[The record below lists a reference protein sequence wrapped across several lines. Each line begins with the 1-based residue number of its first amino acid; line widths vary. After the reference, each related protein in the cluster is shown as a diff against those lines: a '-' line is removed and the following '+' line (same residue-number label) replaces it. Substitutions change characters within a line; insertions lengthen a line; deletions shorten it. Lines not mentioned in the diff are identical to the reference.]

1 MGKKSRKPPKQA
13 ADAPPPPPP
22 AREVGAADD
31 DTSLARRARALRSL
45 LGADAF
51 AARREAEVATVVD
64 VLRKFEGNQF
74 QFEHGGPGVGAACA
88 LYRRVARANHSC
100 APSLV
105 LAPARLPQ
113 RPGERVAG
121 DGGVA
126 VRTCC
131 DVAAGEPLTICY
143 GAKALVGWDVAKRRA
158 YLEKHN
164 GFFCR
169 VRCELEG
176 WLCAL
181 IAARAA
187 ALAPA
192 PLKTTVVVDVDD
204 TVKSSGNVRLAG
216 IPLGGIDGQYDRGA
230 FYPGMFDF
238 AYELGAPEP
247 VAVLTAR
254 AEEFKF
260 ALELKESDKVVAAF
274 RDCGRRNGAAGW
286 GVGLDR
292 VLYGSVHEWV
302 FQDFKGWVKFQNFER
317 LAARLGDLP
326 RGDGEEPARRYVFVG
341 DTGELDGQAGEIM
354 LARHPDL
361 CAAVLLHCVGTDARQ
376 RASRC
381 RRVRVNGRPVRFF
394 RTYVMA
400 AFHALDLG
408 LMSEEDLTAWSPR
421 RSATSA
427 TPTTAGSATPSRTS
441 RREALARR
449 H

>member
-31 DTSLARRARALRSL
+31 DTSLWHGARERFHAGAVVAVAEADPEGPFAGGVRVVRFDGAGCKWVCEVPRMPGRLVGLAEDRLALDYAARPANAAAPPSAACAFSDAQGGCGRGLVATAALRRGAELFTEYPFFVVDRRSHRSRWAAYVQLRASAKRGDGDAAAALAAFDELRYDVATAPKEATVEAAGAMVDGALEQLRSL

-51 AARREAEVATVVD
+51 AARREAEVETVVD

-143 GAKALVGWDVAKRRA
+143 GAKELVGWDVAKRRA

-169 VRCELEG
+169 CVRCELEG
-176 WLCAL
+176 
-181 IAARAA
+181 
-187 ALAPA
+187 AP
-192 PLKTTVVVDVDD
+192 
-204 TVKSSGNVRLAG
+204 
-216 IPLGGIDGQYDRGA
+216 
-230 FYPGMFDF
+230 
-238 AYELGAPEP
+238 
-247 VAVLTAR
+247 
-254 AEEFKF
+254 
-260 ALELKESDKVVAAF
+260 
-274 RDCGRRNGAAGW
+274 
-286 GVGLDR
+286 
-292 VLYGSVHEWV
+292 
-302 FQDFKGWVKFQNFER
+302 
-317 LAARLGDLP
+317 
-326 RGDGEEPARRYVFVG
+326 
-341 DTGELDGQAGEIM
+341 
-354 LARHPDL
+354 
-361 CAAVLLHCVGTDARQ
+361 
-376 RASRC
+376 
-381 RRVRVNGRPVRFF
+381 
-394 RTYVMA
+394 
-400 AFHALDLG
+400 
-408 LMSEEDLTAWSPR
+408 
-421 RSATSA
+421 
-427 TPTTAGSATPSRTS
+427 
-441 RREALARR
+441 
-449 H
+449 

>member
-1 MGKKSRKPPKQA
+1 MNSV
-13 ADAPPPPPP
+13 DAMMSHC
-22 AREVGAADD
+22 A
-31 DTSLARRARALRSL
+31 SL
-45 LGADAF
+45 
-51 AARREAEVATVVD
+51 
-64 VLRKFEGNQF
+64 
-74 QFEHGGPGVGAACA
+74 
-88 LYRRVARANHSC
+88 
-100 APSLV
+100 
-105 LAPARLPQ
+105 
-113 RPGERVAG
+113 
-121 DGGVA
+121 
-126 VRTCC
+126 
-131 DVAAGEPLTICY
+131 
-143 GAKALVGWDVAKRRA
+143 
-158 YLEKHN
+158 
-164 GFFCR
+164 
-169 VRCELEG
+169 
-176 WLCAL
+176 LCAL

-326 RGDGEEPARRYVFVG
+326 RGDGDAPARRYVFVG
-341 DTGELDGQAGEIM
+341 DTGELDGQAGELM

-361 CAAVLLHCVGTDARQ
+361 CAAVLLHCVGTDAGGRGV
-376 RASRC
+376 AVPEGYC
-381 RRVRVNGRPVRFF
+381 VNGRPVRFF

-408 LMSEEDLTAWSPR
+408 LMNEEGFDRVVEAALRDVGDADDGRGR
-421 RSATSA
+421 RADVVA
-427 TPTTAGSATPSRTS
+427 DVEDA
-441 RREALARR
+441 RERLARR

>member
-1 MGKKSRKPPKQA
+1 MMS
-13 ADAPPPPPP
+13 DA
-22 AREVGAADD
+22 
-31 DTSLARRARALRSL
+31 SL
-45 LGADAF
+45 L
-51 AARREAEVATVVD
+51 
-64 VLRKFEGNQF
+64 
-74 QFEHGGPGVGAACA
+74 
-88 LYRRVARANHSC
+88 
-100 APSLV
+100 
-105 LAPARLPQ
+105 
-113 RPGERVAG
+113 
-121 DGGVA
+121 
-126 VRTCC
+126 
-131 DVAAGEPLTICY
+131 
-143 GAKALVGWDVAKRRA
+143 W
-158 YLEKHN
+158 
-164 GFFCR
+164 
-169 VRCELEG
+169 
-176 WLCAL
+176 AL

-216 IPLGGIDGQYDRGA
+216 IPLGGIDGQYDRGD

-302 FQDFKGWVKFQNFER
+302 FQDFKGW
-317 LAARLGDLP
+317 
-326 RGDGEEPARRYVFVG
+326 
-341 DTGELDGQAGEIM
+341 AGEIM

-361 CAAVLLHCVGTDARQ
+361 CAAVLLHCVGTDA
-376 RASRC
+376 APLGAVPTV
-381 RRVRVNGRPVRFF
+381 RRERPPVRFF

-408 LMSEEDLTAWSPR
+408 LMGEEGFDRVVEAALRDVGDADDGREGAR
-421 RSATSA
+421 RRGRRGREAARAA
-427 TPTTAGSATPSRTS
+427 TPYP
-441 RREALARR
+441 
-449 H
+449 